1 MNKILNKLKKDG
13 LLLNILSNF
22 LFKGLGIGL
31 SFISI
36 PIMLKYL
43 DKDNYGLWILILSVT
58 SWVYTFD
65 IGIGNG
71 LKNRLAETLTKKNEK
86 EAKEYIATSY
96 FFVTI
101 VSIIFFLLTYVT
113 LKNINL
119 GELLNIT
126 YINNNKLNKILFI
139 NIGFVCINFIFS
151 LCNSIF
157 IGSQKTYLAS
167 INSVLSQII
176 FFIFLLNLFYF
187 KKNSIV
193 LLSLAYGLG
202 VFLSHI
208 ILSIYY
214 FYKNKKLLFKTKDI
228 KLNKTKNIFGVGL
241 KIFLVQMAGLV
252 IFSTDNFIITKY
264 AGIEKVTIYN
274 IVNKLFG
281 IPLLVMTLITTPIWP
296 AVTKAFHEGNIEWLK
311 IILKNLQKIF
321 IVLLF
326 LTVIM
331 IIFGKDFIRIWTLGE
346 IEASLSLVTACG
358 LASLLTC
365 FSNIYST
372 IIFGIRINWRI
383 VILSLAQAI
392 INIVV
397 SLIAIIY
404 FDLGVVGVV
413 LGTCFSMLTNIF
425 ILPRLLRKMIEQ
437 TSKINEKKERQI

>member
-1 MNKILNKLKKDG
+1 MKRILSRLKQNN

-43 DKDNYGLWILILSVT
+43 DKDNYGLWILILSIT
-58 SWVYTFD
+58 SWIYTFD

-96 FFVTI
+96 FFVSLI
-101 VSIIFFLLTYVT
+101 SMIFFLFSYIVLNSID
-113 LKNINL
+113 LSK
-119 GELLNIT
+119 LLNIN
-126 YINNNKLNKILFI
+126 YLNNYEMNKILLI

-151 LCNSIF
+151 LCNNIF
-157 IGSQKTYLAS
+157 LGSQKSYLSS

-176 FFIFLLNLFYF
+176 SFCFLLSLFYI

-193 LLSLAYGLG
+193 LLSLTYGLG
-202 VFLSHI
+202 IFLSHM
-208 ILSIYY
+208 ILSVYY
-214 FYKNKKLLFKTKDI
+214 FYKNKNLLFKIKDI
-228 KLNKTKNIFGVGL
+228 SLNKTKNIFGIGL
-241 KIFLVQMAGLV
+241 KIFLVQIAGLI

-264 AGIEKVTIYN
+264 TGIENVAIYN

-281 IPLLVMTLITTPIWP
+281 IPLIIMSLITAPIWP
-296 AVTKAFHEGNIEWLK
+296 AVTKAFYEKDKKWLEN
-311 IILKNLQKIF
+311 ILKKLQKLFGILLILTIVM
-321 IVLLF
+321 IVLGKTFIKMWTLNEIEPSLF
-326 LTVIM
+326 LVI
-331 IIFGKDFIRIWTLGE
+331 
-346 IEASLSLVTACG
+346 ACG
-358 LASLLTC
+358 LATLLTC

-372 IIFGIRINWRI
+372 IIFGIGIGWGI
-383 VILSLAQAI
+383 VILSLTQAI

-425 ILPRLLRKMIEQ
+425 VLPKTLKKMIE
-437 TSKINEKKERQI
+437 KI

>member
-1 MNKILNKLKKDG
+1 MNKILNKLKKDN

-31 SFISI
+31 SFINI

-43 DKDNYGLWILILSVT
+43 DKDNYGLWILILSIT
-58 SWVYTFD
+58 SWIYTFD

-86 EAKEYIATSY
+86 ESKEYIATSY

-101 VSIIFFLLTYVT
+101 ISIIFFLLSYIV
-113 LKNINL
+113 LKNIDLNK
-119 GELLNIT
+119 LLNIT
-126 YINNNKLNKILFI
+126 YISNNKLNKILFI
-139 NIGFVCINFIFS
+139 NIGFVCVNFIFG
-151 LCNSIF
+151 LCNNIF
-157 IGSQKTYLAS
+157 LGSQKSYLSS

-176 FFIFLLNLFYF
+176 FFIFLLNLFYL

-193 LLSLAYGLG
+193 LLSLTYGLG
-202 VFLSHI
+202 IFTSHM

-214 FYKNKKLLFKTKDI
+214 FYKNKNLLFKIKDI
-228 KLNKTKNIFGVGL
+228 SLNKTKNIFGIGL
-241 KIFLVQMAGLV
+241 KIFLVQVAGLI
-252 IFSTDNFIITKY
+252 IFSTDNFIITRY
-264 AGIEKVTIYN
+264 TGIENVAIYN

-296 AVTKAFHEGNIEWLK
+296 AVTKAFHEGDIEWLK
-311 IILKNLQKIF
+311 NILKKLQKVFVGLLILTIIMVILGKPF
-321 IVLLF
+321 I
-326 LTVIM
+326 
-331 IIFGKDFIRIWTLGE
+331 KIWTLGE
-346 IEASLSLVTACG
+346 IVPSLSLVIVCG
-358 LASLLTC
+358 LATLLTC

-372 IIFGIRINWRI
+372 IIFGIGIGWGI
-383 VILSLAQAI
+383 VILSLTQAI

-425 ILPRLLRKMIEQ
+425 VLPKSLKKMIE
-437 TSKINEKKERQI
+437 KI

>member
-1 MNKILNKLKKDG
+1 MNKILNKLKKDN
-13 LLLNILSNF
+13 LMLNILSNF

-43 DKDNYGLWILILSVT
+43 DKDNYGLWILILSIT
-58 SWVYTFD
+58 SWIYTFD

-101 VSIIFFLLTYVT
+101 ISIIFFLLSYII

-119 GELLNIT
+119 SKLLNIT
-126 YINNNKLNKILFI
+126 YISNNELNKILLI

-151 LCNSIF
+151 LCNNVF
-157 IGSQKTYLAS
+157 LGSQKSYLTS

-193 LLSLAYGLG
+193 LLSLTYGLG
-202 VFLSHI
+202 IFLSHT

-214 FYKNKKLLFKTKDI
+214 FYKNKNLLFKIKDI
-228 KLNKTKNIFGVGL
+228 RLNKTKNIFGIGL
-241 KIFLVQMAGLV
+241 KIFLVQIAGLI

-264 AGIEKVTIYN
+264 TGVENVAIYN

-281 IPLLVMTLITTPIWP
+281 IPLLAMTLITTPIWP
-296 AVTKAFHEGNIEWLK
+296 AATKAFHERNIEWLK
-311 IILKNLQKIF
+311 NILKKLQKVF
-321 IVLLF
+321 VSLLI
-326 LTVIM
+326 LTIIM
-331 IIFGKDFIRIWTLGE
+331 IILGKPFIKIWTLGE
-346 IEASLSLVTACG
+346 IEPSLSLVVVCG
-358 LASLLTC
+358 LATLLTC

-372 IIFGIRINWRI
+372 IIFGIGIGWGI
-383 VILSLAQAI
+383 VILSLTQAI

-397 SLIAIIY
+397 SLISIIY
-404 FDLGVVGVV
+404 FDLGIVGVV
-413 LGTCFSMLTNIF
+413 LGTCFSMLTNVF
-425 ILPRLLRKMIEQ
+425 VLPRSLKKMI
-437 TSKINEKKERQI
+437 KNI